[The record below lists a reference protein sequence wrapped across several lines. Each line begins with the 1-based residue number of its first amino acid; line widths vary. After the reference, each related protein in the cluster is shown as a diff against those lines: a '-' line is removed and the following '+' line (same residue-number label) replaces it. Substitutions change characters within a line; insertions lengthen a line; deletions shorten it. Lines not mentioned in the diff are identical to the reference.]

1 MWFTLSVAPGATL
14 LTAVSRFAK
23 LVRMELKA
31 YLASEGHGAASGLSR
46 ALGVAPSLV
55 SQWASGDRPVPVD
68 RCVAIERATNG
79 AVTRRDLRPDDWQL
93 IWPELAEPERVA

>member
-1 MWFTLSVAPGATL
+1 
-14 LTAVSRFAK
+14 
-23 LVRMELKA
+23 MELKA
-31 YLASEGHGAASGLSR
+31 YLASEGRGAASGLSR

-79 AVTRRDLRPDDWQL
+79 AVTRQELLPDRWRA
-93 IWPELAEPERVA
+93 IWPEPAEPERVA